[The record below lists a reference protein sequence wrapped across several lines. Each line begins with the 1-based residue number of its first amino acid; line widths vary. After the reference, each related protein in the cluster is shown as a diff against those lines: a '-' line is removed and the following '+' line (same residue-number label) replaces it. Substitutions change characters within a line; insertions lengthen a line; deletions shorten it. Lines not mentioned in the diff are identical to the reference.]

1 MNSNGCSCE
10 YSSQPAGRPPDGVA
24 ALTADLDAL
33 DAEDLTGLPVGV
45 RVERLL
51 ALRRLLDR
59 LEGCWL
65 KELAAVDARGA
76 AGADQGTPAPSTAS
90 WLRGRLRLGAG
101 AAASAVRTARAL
113 VRGPLSG
120 TAQALCAG
128 ESSPAHA
135 SALVQGTS
143 DLPDQVAAE
152 AEPILVAAARRLDP
166 PRRRRAVTHLRDV
179 ADPQGPTS
187 LAERRHG
194 RRGLW
199 LAPTLGRAW
208 SPSRGSW
215 TPRPATPSWRPWSP
229 WPAPTTATTPAAVT
243 SAAPMPWSSWPAAP
257 SRAAGCPRPAGS
269 GPS

>member
-1 MNSNGCSCE
+1 MNSNA
-10 YSSQPAGRPPDGVA
+10 SSPEAIAEPPDDLATLSA
-24 ALTADLDAL
+24 AVDRLATR
-33 DAEDLTGLPVGV
+33 DLTGLTDTA

-199 LAPTLGRAW
+199 LAPTLAGHGRPPGAAGA
-208 SPSRGSW
+208 RG
-215 TPRPATPSWRPWSP
+215 RPDLVGGLGAPGPPPQRRRPL
-229 WPAPTTATTPAAVT
+229 AAVT

>member
-1 MNSNGCSCE
+1 MNSNA
-10 YSSQPAGRPPDGVA
+10 SSPEAIAEPPDDLATLSA
-24 ALTADLDAL
+24 AVDRLATR
-33 DAEDLTGLPVGV
+33 DLTGLTDTA

-179 ADPQGPTS
+179 ADPQGADQP
-187 LAERRHG
+187 
-194 RRGLW
+194 
-199 LAPTLGRAW
+199 GRA
-208 SPSRGSW
+208 
-215 TPRPATPSWRPWSP
+215 AP
-229 WPAPTTATTPAAVT
+229 WPTGVVAGPDPWEGMVALQGLLDPEAGQILLAALEPL
-243 SAAPMPWSSWPAAP
+243 ARPHNGDDP
-257 SRAAGCPRPAGS
+257 SQR
-269 GPS
+269 